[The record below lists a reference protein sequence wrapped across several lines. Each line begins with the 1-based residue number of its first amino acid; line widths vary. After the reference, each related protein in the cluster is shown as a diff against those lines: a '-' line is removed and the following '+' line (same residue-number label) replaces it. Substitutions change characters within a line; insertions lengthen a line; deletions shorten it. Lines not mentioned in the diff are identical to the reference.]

1 MVAWPMTMFK
11 LILRYNFL
19 IKKVRHFGGRNGLSF
34 NLDKVWHHSHGFEVS
49 NIFYALAWPDFQK
62 IFSFWGIGHIKK
74 IFRGGLDEKIR
85 RKWPG
90 LEIFV
95 ISSPHGTKSTKNKN
109 DKVNKL

>member
-1 MVAWPMTMFK
+1 M
-11 LILRYNFL
+11 
-19 IKKVRHFGGRNGLSF
+19 KVRHFGGRNGLSF
-34 NLDKVWHHSHGFEVS
+34 NLDKVWHHSHGFEDS

-62 IFSFWGIGHIKK
+62 IFSSWGIGNIKNTFERMS
-74 IFRGGLDEKIR
+74 ISRWLGWKIR